1 MKRTV
6 SLILCLLLLLSAHT
20 KASALNQSRT
30 VIGADLSPEQVA
42 AVYQSFGIRRGDVT
56 ELTMTNAEERRYL
69 QGYVDESVIGTRSI
83 SCVYVEL
90 LPAGSGLSV
99 STNNITWW
107 TEEMYISALTTA
119 GITDARI
126 IVSAPFEVSGTSAL
140 SGVYKAYEDMTG
152 LTLDDLAKQVSTE
165 ELTVTGDL
173 AQQIGSLD
181 STSIVSELK
190 LILNETK
197 NMSDEEIRTIITE
210 IAGRYNVRLTDTQIN
225 QLISLCRSLEEL
237 NPEQLRQRVEQV
249 QETLQ
254 KVSEAKTKVVGF
266 AQEVK
271 KFAESVSGLVDKL
284 RELLNRFSS

>member
-1 MKRTV
+1 M
-6 SLILCLLLLLSAHT
+6 
-20 KASALNQSRT
+20 
-30 VIGADLSPEQVA
+30 
-42 AVYQSFGIRRGDVT
+42 
-56 ELTMTNAEERRYL
+56 
-69 QGYVDESVIGTRSI
+69 DESVIGTRSI

-99 STNNITWW
+99 MTNNITWW
-107 TEEMYISALTTA
+107 TEDMYISALTTA

-126 IVSAPFEVSGTSAL
+126 MVSAPFEVSGTSAL

-152 LTLDDLAKQVSTE
+152 VTLDDLAKQVSTE

-173 AQQIGSLD
+173 AQEIGSLD

-210 IAGRYNVRLTDTQIN
+210 IAGRYHVSLTETQIN
-225 QLISLCRSLEEL
+225 QLISLCRSLEGL
-237 NPEQLRQRVEQV
+237 NPDQLRQRVEQL

-254 KVSEAKTKVVGF
+254 KVSEAKSKVVSF
-266 AQEVK
+266 AQEIK

-284 RELLNRFSS
+284 RELLNRFS